1 MNKKQFLAAAF
12 CLMALAGCMQKTDLP
27 KNPKGKEEY
36 HSYAA
41 GH

>member
-12 CLMALAGCMQKTDLP
+12 CLMVLAGCTQKTDLP
-27 KNPKGKEEY
+27 DNPEDKEEY